1 MNEVELSR
9 RLGQLHLRLNQ
20 ESLNRLIKEIRA
32 SQDIDSLAQPF
43 KTWLLEPELIA
54 DKYLT
59 QSARKVKKG
68 K

>member
-9 RLGQLHLRLNQ
+9 RLGQLHLRLNE
-20 ESLNRLIKEIRA
+20 ESLNRLIKEIKA
-32 SQDIDSLAQPF
+32 SKDIDSLAQPF
-43 KTWLLEPELIA
+43 RTWLLEPDLIA

-59 QSARKVKKG
+59 QSARKIKKG

>member
-20 ESLNRLIKEIRA
+20 ESLNRLIKEIKA
-32 SQDIDSLAQPF
+32 SKDIESLAQPF
-43 KTWLLEPELIA
+43 RTWLLEPDLIA

-59 QSARKVKKG
+59 ESARKVKKG

>member
-9 RLGQLHLRLNQ
+9 RLGQLHLRLNK
-20 ESLNRLIKEIRA
+20 ESLNRLIAEIRA
-32 SQDIDSLAQPF
+32 SKNLESLAQPF
-43 KTWLLEPELIA
+43 RTWLLEPDLIA

-59 QSARKVKKG
+59 ESARKVKKG